1 LVIDDWSVLFSNFY
15 LSLDK
20 NRLLKENLQHLN
32 KNEELYVVTI
42 NIDPKSVSKNVINNS
57 YLNLEGRIIDGKILE

>member
-1 LVIDDWSVLFSNFY
+1 MVIDDWSVLFSNFY